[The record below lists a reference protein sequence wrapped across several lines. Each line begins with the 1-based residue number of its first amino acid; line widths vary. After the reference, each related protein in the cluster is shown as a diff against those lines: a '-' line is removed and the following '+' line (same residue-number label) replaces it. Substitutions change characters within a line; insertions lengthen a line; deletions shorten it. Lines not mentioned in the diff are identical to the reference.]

1 MPRFALF
8 LFLLLSLAHAADP
21 KPGVRSTITFD
32 ESPPHSDAL
41 EVKLRLSAAETPP
54 PYDVKKESFDIL
66 LPKNFRKGDPHGMF
80 IWISASDKPSIP
92 AEWEAVLAEKKL
104 IFIGAHKSG
113 NPRSVFDRMRL
124 AIDANY
130 NVRKLATIDP
140 ARVYLSG
147 FSGGARVASMLGVCY
162 ADLFPGTICCMGVNF
177 YADVATPDGKQTFRI
192 GYLPHDEF
200 VKIAKAQC
208 RYVLVTGEKDF
219 NLPNTQAVF
228 TNGFQKEGFKAVEM
242 LNIPAQGHSPPQA
255 EWLKKAIEFLDAGAA
270 KKKP

>member
-1 MPRFALF
+1 MFRFILILALAAGSVF
-8 LFLLLSLAHAADP
+8 AADP
-21 KPGVRSTITFD
+21 KPGVRTTITFS

-41 EVKLRLSAAETPP
+41 EVKLRLSASETPP
-54 PYDVKKESFDIL
+54 AYDVKKETFDIL
-66 LPKNFRKGDPHGMF
+66 LPKNYRQGEACGMF
-80 IWISASDKPSIP
+80 IWISASDKPAIP
-92 AEWEAVLAEKKL
+92 AEWEALFAEKKL

-177 YADVATPDGKQTFRI
+177 YTDVATLDGKQTFPI

-200 VKIAKAQC
+200 VAIAKAQC
-208 RYVLVTGEKDF
+208 RYVLITGEKDF

-242 LNIPAQGHSPPQA
+242 LNIPTHGHKPPDA
-255 EWLKKAIEFLDAGAA
+255 EWLKKAIEFLD
-270 KKKP
+270 KK

>member
-1 MPRFALF
+1 MPKFLLF
-8 LFLLLSLAHAADP
+8 LVLAGSWSLAADP
-21 KPGVRSTITFD
+21 KPGVRTTITFD

-54 PYDVKKESFDIL
+54 PYDVKKEAFDIL
-66 LPKNFRKGDPHGMF
+66 LPKNFRKDDPHGMF

-92 AEWEAVLAEKKL
+92 AEWEPVLAEKKL

-130 NVRKLATIDP
+130 NIRKLATIDP

-177 YADVATPDGKQTFRI
+177 YTDCITPDGKQTFRI

-200 VKIAKAQC
+200 VAIAKAQC
-208 RYVLVTGEKDF
+208 CYVLVTGEKDF
-219 NLPNTQAVF
+219 NLANTQAVYE
-228 TNGFQKEGFKAVEM
+228 NGFQKEGFKSVEM
-242 LNIPAQGHSPPQA
+242 LNIPAQGHSPPNA
-255 EWLKKAIEFLDAGAA
+255 EWLKKAIEFLDAGKT
-270 KKKP
+270 KK

>member
-1 MPRFALF
+1 MTHRTAALLCLVASF
-8 LFLLLSLAHAADP
+8 TNGADL
-21 KPGVRSTITFD
+21 KPGVRTQITLD

-54 PYDVKKESFDIL
+54 NYDVKKEAFDIL
-66 LPKNFRKGDPHGMF
+66 LPKNFRKDDPHGMF

-92 AEWEAVLAEKKL
+92 AEWEPLFAEKKL
-104 IFIGAHKSG
+104 IFIGAHQSG

-162 ADLFPGTICCMGVNF
+162 ADLFAGTICCMGVNF
-177 YADVATPDGKQTFRI
+177 YTDVPTLDSKQTFRL
-192 GYLPHDEF
+192 GYLPHDDF
-200 VKIAKAQC
+200 VQIAKNEC
-208 RYVLVTGEKDF
+208 RYVLITGEKDF

-242 LNIPAQGHSPPQA
+242 LNIPAQGHSPPNA
-255 EWLKKAIEFLDAGAA
+255 EWLKKAIEFLDAGKT
-270 KKKP
+270 KK